1 MTLDFQSIIFELQK
15 YWHEQGCLIWQPY
28 HTEVGAGTMNPAT
41 FLRTLGPE
49 PWNVA
54 YVEPSIRPDDGRF
67 GENPNRFYQH
77 TQYQVILKPDR
88 GNSQELYLGSL
99 QAIGIDLGKH
109 DVRFVEDNWAQPAIS
124 AWGLGWEV
132 WLDGLEITQFTY
144 FQQVGSLSLDPVSV
158 ELTYGLERIAMALQG
173 VNDFK
178 DIRWNA
184 AMTFGDVYLQNEQE
198 ASRYAFNLADVDR
211 LRQMFDL
218 YEAEAQV
225 CLDNFLVLPAHDY
238 VLKCSHTFNILDTRG
253 AVGVTERAGYFR
265 RMRTLA
271 RGVAQAYV
279 DQRQRLEYP
288 WLDEVAEGTKDVE
301 RDGKVQE
308 QVSTLT
314 VVKEHQHLLIE
325 IGTEELPSGDL
336 EDALGQLRERVPAL
350 LSESRLEHG
359 DVTVYATPRRLVI
372 SIQELAPSQIDLEE
386 IVKGP
391 PADRAFDADGKP
403 TKAAEGFAR
412 SKGVAVSDLQIL
424 EFDGGGYVAAVVKER
439 GRSTYEIIMDTLPTL
454 LKEIHFGKAMRW
466 NWTNIAFSRPIRW
479 LLVLFG
485 ETVIPVEYAGLRA
498 SRGTRGLRF
507 IEPVEFEVK
516 DPGDYFSALEAQ
528 GIIIDSETR
537 KITVQAL
544 IEKTAAQVGG
554 EIQPDTDLLTE
565 VTNLV
570 ETPSAVLGSFNPRH
584 LDLPQEVLI
593 KVMKVH
599 QRYFP
604 VHKNEKLLPNF
615 VTIVNKPAG
624 MDLEAIKQGNEDV
637 IRARFEDAAYFVRE
651 DLETPLENYVEK
663 LEKLVFQTDLGSMLD
678 KTQRIGHLVGLL
690 APMVGLNQ
698 DDTFTAARAAKL
710 CKADLATQMVVDMTS
725 LQGVIGREYA
735 LKSGEKP
742 EVATA
747 IYEHYLPRHANDDSP
762 KSKPGLVLGLAD
774 RIDALVGLFAAGL
787 APTGNKDP
795 FAQRRAALGLVSS
808 LIDWN
813 HDFNLRPAVEAAAEN
828 LPIEASQESKTACLT
843 FIAERLR
850 NALLAKG
857 YSHDIVDAVVSA
869 QGHNPA
875 KAAVAAAELTEWVG
889 REDWGTILPAY
900 SRCVRI
906 TRSVDGVQPD
916 AVSQDLFED
925 KSEHMLFET
934 LQTAESVDQIAGSVD
949 DFLNAFLPM
958 IPPIDLFFEDVLV
971 MVEDESVRMN
981 RLNLLGRIVALADGV
996 ADMSRLEGF

>member
-1 MTLDFQSIIFELQK
+1 MTSDFQSMIFELQK
-15 YWHEQGCLIWQPY
+15 YWHMQGCLIWQPY

-41 FLRTLGPE
+41 FLRALGPE

-99 QAIGIDLGKH
+99 QAVGIDLGKH

-144 FQQVGSLSLDPVSV
+144 FQQVGSLTLDPVSV

-173 VNDFK
+173 VKDFK
-178 DIRWNA
+178 DIRWNST
-184 AMTFGDVYLQNEQE
+184 MTFGDVYLQNEQE
-198 ASRYAFNLADVDR
+198 SSRYAFNLADVDR

-225 CLDNFLVLPAHDY
+225 CLDNFQVLPAHDY

-253 AVGVTERAGYFR
+253 AVGVTERAGFFR
-265 RMRTLA
+265 RMRALA
-271 RGVAQAYV
+271 RGVAQEYV
-279 DQRQRLEYP
+279 GQRQRLEYP
-288 WLDEVAEGTKDVE
+288 WLDEADEESRVIGKDE
-301 RDGKVQE
+301 KTQT
-308 QVSTLT
+308 QMTTLPAST
-314 VVKEHQHLLIE
+314 EPQHLLVE

-336 EDALGQLRERVPAL
+336 DDALEQLRKRVPAL
-350 LSESRLEHG
+350 LMESRLEHG
-359 DVTVYATPRRLVI
+359 DVTIYATPRRLVI

-412 SKGVAVSDLQIL
+412 SKGVSVSDLEIL

-439 GRSTYEIIMDTLPTL
+439 GRSTFEIMMNTLPAL
-454 LKEIHFGKAMRW
+454 FKEIHFGKSMRW
-466 NWTNIAFSRPIRW
+466 NWTNVAFSRPIRW

-485 ETVIPVEYAGLRA
+485 ETVVPVEYTGLRA

-516 DPGDYFSALEAQ
+516 DPGEYFSALKTQ
-528 GIIIDSETR
+528 GIIIDPETR

-565 VTNLV
+565 VANLV
-570 ETPSAVLGSFNPRH
+570 EAPSAVLGSFNPRH

-604 VHKNEKLLPNF
+604 VHKDGELLPYF

-663 LEKLVFQTDLGSMLD
+663 LDRLVFQADLGSMLD

-690 APMVGLNQ
+690 ASTVGLSQ

-735 LKSGEKP
+735 LKSGENP
-742 EVATA
+742 EVAAA

-762 KSKPGLVLGLAD
+762 KAKPGLILGMAD

-795 FAQRRAALGLVSS
+795 FAQRRTALGLVSS

-813 HDFNLRPAVEAAAEN
+813 QDFDLRPAVEAAAEN
-828 LPIEASQESKTACLT
+828 LPIEASPESKTACLT

-850 NALLAKG
+850 NALLIKG
-857 YSHDIVDAVVSA
+857 YSHDIVDAVVNA

-875 KAAVAAAELTEWVG
+875 KAAVAAAELTEWVDG
-889 REDWGTILPAY
+889 EDWGTILPAY

-916 AVSQDLFED
+916 AVSQDLFEN
-925 KSEHMLFET
+925 KSEHVLFET
-934 LQTAESVDQIAGSVD
+934 LQTAESVDQTAGSVGG
-949 DFLNAFLPM
+949 FLNAFLPL
-958 IPPIDLFFEDVLV
+958 IPPIDRFFEEVLV
-971 MVEDESVRMN
+971 MVDDESVRMN
-981 RLNLLGRIVALADGV
+981 RLNLLGRIVALADGI